1 MIKDDKNYSV
11 WYQYE
16 NRFGMP
22 CNEKRL
28 QFDTE
33 EDADKFIQDLLED
46 NHKRVWKIVKNVWT
60 AYYPQAERK

>member
-11 WYQYE
+11 WYQFE
-16 NRFGMP
+16 NRFGTP
-22 CNEKRL
+22 CSERR

-33 EDADKFIQDLLED
+33 EEADEFIQNLLD
-46 NHKRVWKIVKNVWT
+46 DVYITVWKIMKNAWT